1 MKKFVKSVSCMA
13 VCAMMA
19 ASLAACSDDEPNGG
33 GVGGEQ
39 SAKDVALKAAI
50 DPYVDNT
57 VIPNYKV
64 MADEAMELYDLCAK
78 ARDSFVAGDVATA
91 NGYISDACEHWTRSR
106 EAWELS
112 EAWLYGAAADY
123 NIDPHIDSWPLDKQA
138 LVNLLANASM
148 MQQIGESGGAYV
160 SANLGYGLLGFH
172 AIEYMLYELSADG
185 QSSSPRDLSHTLEG
199 TTVTDNHLIY
209 MAAVAEDLRNQC
221 VRLEASWAGM
231 DNVTQ
236 EKQQI
241 LTDNELEPTKDY
253 GQDMKLAGQPG
264 SNYQSLTLAAQQIIQ
279 GAIDIVNEVNV
290 QKIGRPHSGQST
302 EDKNYIESPYAL
314 NSIVDFADNIRSV
327 RNAYEGQSGD
337 ASISDY
343 VATVAPD
350 VDSEVRSLIQES
362 IDNIMLIPEPF
373 ALHATEQSA
382 ATAMESLTKLETALD
397 KVNDVLINN

>member
-19 ASLAACSDDEPNGG
+19 MSLAACSNDEPNGG
-33 GVGGEQ
+33 DGGEQ
-39 SAKDVALKAAI
+39 SAKDIALKAAI

-64 MADEAMELYDLCAK
+64 MADEAIELYDLCVK
-78 ARDSFVAGDVATA
+78 ARDSFMEGDITTA
-91 NGYISDACEHWTRSR
+91 NGYIADACNHWTKSR

-185 QSSSPRDLSHTLEG
+185 QSSSPRDLTHTLDG
-199 TTVTDNHLIY
+199 TAVTNNHMIY

-221 VRLEASWAGM
+221 VRLEASWAGI
-231 DNVTQ
+231 DNVTS

-241 LTDNELEPTKDY
+241 LTDNELEPTLNY
-253 GQDMKLAGQPG
+253 GEIMKNAGQAG

-279 GAIDIVNEVNV
+279 GAIDIVDEVNT
-290 QKIGRPHSGQST
+290 QKIGRPNAGTSE

-314 NSIVDFADNIRSV
+314 NSVVDFADNIRSV
-327 RNAYEGQSGD
+327 RNAYEGLNDD
-337 ASISDY
+337 ASISDF
-343 VATVAPD
+343 VATVAPE
-350 VDSEVRSLIQES
+350 VDTEVRNLIDEC
-362 IDNIMLIPEPF
+362 ITNIKAIPEPF
-373 ALHATEQSA
+373 AASAQGPEATA
-382 ATAMESLTKLETALD
+382 AMESLGKLSTALAN
-397 KVNDVLINN
+397 VNSVLVNN